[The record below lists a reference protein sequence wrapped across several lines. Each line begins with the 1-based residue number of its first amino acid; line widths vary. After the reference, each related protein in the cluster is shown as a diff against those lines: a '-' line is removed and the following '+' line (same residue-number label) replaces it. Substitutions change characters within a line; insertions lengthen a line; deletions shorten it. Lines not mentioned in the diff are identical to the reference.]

1 MEIKRVWK
9 IYFSP
14 TGTTAKVTSTVA
26 DCLAASCGVEAH
38 TYDFTLP
45 SSRSTFPELNE
56 KDLVILGCPTYA
68 GRLPNLLLPYLGT
81 MVGGGASAIP
91 IVTFGNRAFDNSLA
105 ELAAVMENADFRTIA
120 AAAFSCEHSF
130 SKTLAAGRPDEADLK
145 EAESFALA
153 VFGKTVRSVAFCEAI
168 PPIRVDGD
176 PNAPYYK
183 PQDRHG
189 NFIDIRKV
197 KPLTSD
203 ACTGCGL
210 CVELCPMAAIDQDN
224 AHNVSGI
231 CIKCGACIK
240 KCPQNAKY
248 YDDAGYL
255 YHKEELEAMY
265 GKQRAENKFFL

>member
-14 TGTTAKVTSTVA
+14 TGTTAKLVNTVG
-26 DCLAASCGVEAH
+26 DCLAASCGAEGH

-45 SSRSTFPELNE
+45 SARSTFPELNE
-56 KDLVILGCPTYA
+56 TDLVVFGCPTYA

-81 MVGGGASAIP
+81 IAGNGASAIP
-91 IVTFGNRAFDNSLA
+91 LVSFGNRAFDNSPA
-105 ELAAVMENADFRTIA
+105 ELTAAMENAGFRTIA

-130 SKTLAAGRPDEADLK
+130 SKTLGAGRPDEADLK

-153 VFGKTVRSVAFCEAI
+153 VFGKMVRSVAFCEPLLSI
-168 PPIRVDGD
+168 KVDGD

-203 ACTGCGL
+203 ACMGCGL
-210 CVELCPMAAIDQDN
+210 CAEICPMGAIDKNDV
-224 AHNVSGI
+224 HLVPGI

-240 KCPQNAKY
+240 KCPQSAKY

-255 YHKEELEAMY
+255 YHKNELESMY
-265 GKQRAENKFFL
+265 GSIRAKNAFFL